1 MLSVYGRPR
10 EKPVKCWGEIWG
22 TFWKPDVLKWG
33 ARDTGKQ
40 GGHHARLE
48 SHSQGQGTL
57 NPGVR
62 PSAESFPFP
71 SEGEWPWRHLIQA
84 FWSSDQREW
93 LLVASTAM
101 ATPAGTCEVL
111 SSVFTGCVILG
122 KLLKLMTTYF
132 FRKKNKNVLFIMR
145 ITDKLWE
152 MRLNIKNEL
161 FKL

>member
-1 MLSVYGRPR
+1 
-10 EKPVKCWGEIWG
+10 
-22 TFWKPDVLKWG
+22 
-33 ARDTGKQ
+33 
-40 GGHHARLE
+40 
-48 SHSQGQGTL
+48 
-57 NPGVR
+57 
-62 PSAESFPFP
+62 
-71 SEGEWPWRHLIQA
+71 
-84 FWSSDQREW
+84 
-93 LLVASTAM
+93 M

-111 SSVFTGCVILG
+111 SSVFTDCVILG